1 MKNCWVANILGSTQV
16 SNSAR
21 TARRTG
27 RNVPT
32 VIVIE
37 HSTLARTTVVKL
49 LEGELAGWNF
59 IDMISTE
66 SLDRALGTEVRLVAL
81 DLAGRGV
88 ESISLRDDLAA
99 IATRFPEAPI
109 TLLSDTDDV
118 NIARQALKMGIRGF
132 FSTSLPIDIA
142 LAGLRLVLAGGT
154 FCPQLL
160 GAVANG
166 SNEPGPART
175 EAEKSLD
182 DRMQYLAIADFTP
195 READVLAE
203 LQSGCSNKV
212 IAGKLNLSGHTV
224 KMHLQHIMR
233 KLQAQNRTEVVARLV
248 QRAAGGQDASPSQ
261 DPGLL

>member
-1 MKNCWVANILGSTQV
+1 MCSCWSANIPGSTQV
-16 SNSAR
+16 SNS
-21 TARRTG
+21 TKTRRQM
-27 RNVPT
+27 RRSAPT
-32 VIVIE
+32 IVVIQ

-49 LEGELAGWNF
+49 LEHEFAGWNF

-66 SLDRALGTEVRLVAL
+66 SLDRALGAEVRLIAL

-88 ESISLRDDLAA
+88 ESTSLRDDLAA
-99 IATRFPEAPI
+99 IAARFPEAPV
-109 TLLSDTDDV
+109 TLLLGTDDV
-118 NIARQALKMGIRGF
+118 SIVRQALEMGIRGF

-166 SNEPGPART
+166 SNEHIPVRN

-182 DRMQYLAIADFTP
+182 DRTQYLAIADFTP

-203 LQSGCSNKV
+203 LQCGCSNKV

-248 QRAAGGQDASPSQ
+248 QRAASGPDASPS
-261 DPGLL
+261 

>member
-1 MKNCWVANILGSTQV
+1 M
-16 SNSAR
+16 SNSTKTKR
-21 TARRTG
+21 QMRRSA
-27 RNVPT
+27 PT
-32 VIVIE
+32 IVVIQ

-49 LEGELAGWNF
+49 LEHEFPGWNF

-66 SLDRALGTEVRLVAL
+66 SLDRALGAEVRLIAL

-88 ESISLRDDLAA
+88 ESTSLRDDLAA
-99 IATRFPEAPI
+99 IAARFPEAPV
-109 TLLSDTDDV
+109 TLLLGTDDV
-118 NIARQALKMGIRGF
+118 NIVRQALEMGIRGF

-166 SNEPGPART
+166 SNEHIPVRN

-182 DRMQYLAIADFTP
+182 DRTQYLAIADFTP

-203 LQSGCSNKV
+203 LQCGCSNKV

-248 QRAAGGQDASPSQ
+248 QRAASGPDASPS
-261 DPGLL
+261 

>member
-1 MKNCWVANILGSTQV
+1 MSYCWVANIRGNTQV
-16 SNSAR
+16 SNSAKSKR
-21 TARRTG
+21 HMG
-27 RNVPT
+27 RNAPT
-32 VIVIE
+32 VIVIQ

-66 SLDRALGTEVRLVAL
+66 SLDKALGVEVRLIAL
-81 DLAGRGV
+81 DLAGRDV
-88 ESISLRDDLAA
+88 ESTSLRDDLAA
-99 IATRFPEAPI
+99 ITARFPDAPI
-109 TLLSDTDDV
+109 TLLSGTDDV
-118 NIARQALKMGIRGF
+118 NIARQALKIGIRGF

-160 GAVANG
+160 GAVTNG
-166 SNEPGPART
+166 SNEHIPARN

-182 DRMQYLAIADFTP
+182 DKTQYLAIADFTP
-195 READVLAE
+195 RETDVLAE
-203 LQSGCSNKV
+203 LQCGCSNKV

-248 QRAAGGQDASPSQ
+248 QRAAGAHDASPS
-261 DPGLL
+261 

>member
-1 MKNCWVANILGSTQV
+1 M
-16 SNSAR
+16 SNSTKTKR
-21 TARRTG
+21 QMRRSA
-27 RNVPT
+27 PT
-32 VIVIE
+32 IVVIQ

-49 LEGELAGWNF
+49 LEHEFAGWNF

-66 SLDRALGTEVRLVAL
+66 SLDRALGAEVRLIAL

-88 ESISLRDDLAA
+88 ESTSLRDDLAA
-99 IATRFPEAPI
+99 IAARFPEAPV
-109 TLLSDTDDV
+109 TLLLGTDDV
-118 NIARQALKMGIRGF
+118 NIVRQALEMGIRGF

-166 SNEPGPART
+166 SNEHIPVRN

-182 DRMQYLAIADFTP
+182 DRTQYLAIADFTP

-203 LQSGCSNKV
+203 LQCGCSNKV

-248 QRAAGGQDASPSQ
+248 QRAASGPDASPS
-261 DPGLL
+261 

>member
-1 MKNCWVANILGSTQV
+1 V
-16 SNSAR
+16 SDSVKPK
-21 TARRTG
+21 RRMG
-27 RNVPT
+27 RNAPT

-49 LEGELAGWNF
+49 LERELAGWSF
-59 IDMISTE
+59 IDLVSTE
-66 SLDRALGTEVRLVAL
+66 SLDRALGAEVRLIAL

-88 ESISLRDDLAA
+88 ESTSLRDDLAA
-99 IATRFPEAPI
+99 IAARFPEASI
-109 TLLSDTDDV
+109 TLLSGTDDV
-118 NIARQALKMGIRGF
+118 DIARQALKMGIRGF

-154 FCPQLL
+154 FFPQLL
-160 GAVANG
+160 GAGTNG
-166 SNEPGPART
+166 SNEHGPARS

-182 DRMQYLAIADFTP
+182 DRMQHLAIADFTP

-233 KLQAQNRTEVVARLV
+233 KLQAQNRTEVVARLG
-248 QRAAGGQDASPSQ
+248 QRAAGGHDASPS
-261 DPGLL
+261 

>member
-1 MKNCWVANILGSTQV
+1 M
-16 SNSAR
+16 
-21 TARRTG
+21 G
-27 RNVPT
+27 RNTPT

-49 LEGELAGWNF
+49 LERELAGWSF
-59 IDMISTE
+59 IDLVSTE
-66 SLDRALGTEVRLVAL
+66 SLDRALGAEVRLIAL

-88 ESISLRDDLAA
+88 ESTSLRDDLAA
-99 IATRFPEAPI
+99 IAARFPEVPI
-109 TLLSDTDDV
+109 TLLSGTDDA
-118 NIARQALKMGIRGF
+118 NIARQALNLGIRGF
-132 FSTSLPIDIA
+132 FSTSVPIDIA

-154 FCPQLL
+154 FFPQLL
-160 GAVANG
+160 GAVTNG
-166 SNEPGPART
+166 SNVHVPARN

-182 DRMQYLAIADFTP
+182 DRTQYLAIADFTP

-203 LQSGCSNKV
+203 LQCGCSNKV

-248 QRAAGGQDASPSQ
+248 QRAADGHDVSPS
-261 DPGLL
+261 

>member
-1 MKNCWVANILGSTQV
+1 M
-16 SNSAR
+16 SNSAKTKR
-21 TARRTG
+21 HMRR
-27 RNVPT
+27 NAPT
-32 VIVIE
+32 IVVIQ

-49 LEGELAGWNF
+49 LERELAGWNF

-66 SLDRALGTEVRLVAL
+66 SLDRALGAEVRLIAL

-88 ESISLRDDLAA
+88 ESTSLRDDLAA
-99 IATRFPEAPI
+99 IAVRFPEVPI
-109 TLLSDTDDV
+109 TLLLGTDNVD
-118 NIARQALKMGIRGF
+118 IARQALKMGIRGF

-160 GAVANG
+160 GTVANG
-166 SNEPGPART
+166 SNEHPPAGN
-175 EAEKSLD
+175 EAERSLD
-182 DRMQYLAIADFTP
+182 DRTQYLAIADFTP

-203 LQSGCSNKV
+203 LQCGCSNKV

-248 QRAAGGQDASPSQ
+248 RRADGEHDVSPS
-261 DPGLL
+261 

>member
-1 MKNCWVANILGSTQV
+1 MRYCWSANIPGSAQV
-16 SNSAR
+16 SNSAKIKR
-21 TARRTG
+21 QVR

-32 VIVIE
+32 IVVIQ

-49 LEGELAGWNF
+49 LEHELAGWNF

-66 SLDRALGTEVRLVAL
+66 SLDRALGAEVRLIAL

-88 ESISLRDDLAA
+88 ESASLRDDLAA
-99 IATRFPEAPI
+99 IAIRFPEAPI
-109 TLLSDTDDV
+109 TLLLGTDDV
-118 NIARQALKMGIRGF
+118 NIAHQALKMGIRGF

-160 GAVANG
+160 GAVTNG
-166 SNEPGPART
+166 SNEHIPARN

-182 DRMQYLAIADFTP
+182 DRTQYLAIADFTP

-203 LQSGCSNKV
+203 LQCGCSNKV

-248 QRAAGGQDASPSQ
+248 QRAAGGPDVSPS
-261 DPGLL
+261 